1 MCRLAAVSLLLACGA
16 LLAQDAPPAV
26 SPTGEKPIQV
36 EVNVVNIPVTVK
48 DTEGRFVIDLNK
60 TDFKVYEDGEPVEI
74 RYFTKSNDQ
83 ENKPPLHV
91 GFLVDL
97 SNSARLDYKTYKN
110 SIGDLA
116 FALIPEVG
124 KSNNKGFLFGY
135 HTEVDM
141 LVDVTSDPYLLSEKM
156 ENLKHGGGST
166 LLDAIYMACTK
177 KLRSVP
183 YQGAG
188 EPRKA
193 VVVVGDGHDN
203 ASKVSLEEVIAA
215 AQREQVTVYAV
226 STVAW
231 GQHQEE
237 EQNLYKLAEATG
249 GRVVQPMQ
257 KVHKDVSGYLSKPQD
272 AGNFVY
278 TVGTGE
284 YAQAQLQALYSA
296 ISSIHGEVQAQ
307 YLLGYNPLTPFS
319 DGRFRKV
326 RVELNLPAEVE
337 VTYRPGYYPPA
348 N

>member
-1 MCRLAAVSLLLACGA
+1 MRWFAAASVLLVCGA
-16 LLAQDAPPAV
+16 LLAQDAPPAI
-26 SPTGEKPIQV
+26 SPPGETIQV

-48 DTEGRFVIDLNK
+48 DTGGRFVIDLSK
-60 TDFKVYEDGEPVEI
+60 TDFKVYEDGQPVQI
-74 RYFTKSNDQ
+74 RYFTKSTDQ
-83 ENKPPLHV
+83 QNKPPLHV

-97 SNSARLDYKTYKN
+97 SNSARLYYKTYKN

-116 FALIPEVG
+116 FALIPEDG
-124 KSNNKGFLFGY
+124 KSNNKGFLIGY

-141 LVDVTSDPYLLSEKM
+141 LVDVTSDPYLLSDKM

-166 LLDAIYMACTK
+166 LLDAIYLACAQ

-193 VVVVGDGHDN
+193 VVIVGDGHDN
-203 ASKVSLEEVIAA
+203 ASKVSLDEVIAA
-215 AQREQVTVYAV
+215 AQREQVTIYAV

-231 GQHQEE
+231 GQHEAE
-237 EQNLYKLAEATG
+237 EQNLYKLAQATG

-257 KVHKDVSGYLSKPQD
+257 GVHKDISGYLSKPQD
-272 AGNFVY
+272 AGNYAY

-307 YLLGYNPLTPFS
+307 YILGYNPLTPFS
-319 DGRFRKV
+319 DKRFRKV
-326 RVELNLPAEVE
+326 KVEVTLPAEVE
-337 VTYRPGYYPPA
+337 VSYRPGYYPPA